1 MLRYRLITGPI
12 LIVAILLV
20 VWLDERIAAAGG
32 SALRGVC
39 VFAVGLLIAPLMA
52 RETAEMLTR
61 VGVATRAWLAM
72 LTATGAYVGVAL
84 LPSLSSPAMA
94 VGIVATLLVAILL
107 AGLMTFS
114 SGRNIRGVMAAT
126 GGLLVVSVYA
136 GVLLAFWPLIR
147 RDHSAWLLVGAV
159 LTTKSCDIGA
169 YFTGVSIGR
178 HKLIPWLSPKKSWE
192 GLIGGVLTATLVGA
206 LLAWYSAGLTAVGDH
221 LPVWLGALGG
231 AMLGVVGQGGDLAE
245 SLFKR
250 DAGVK
255 DSGRILP
262 GMGGVLDVLDS
273 LLMAG
278 PVVYWLLVVASLL
291 AERGIDRV

>member
-20 VWLDERIAAAGG
+20 VWLDEWIAATTGG
-32 SALRGVC
+32 ARRGVC

-72 LTATGAYVGVAL
+72 LAATAAYVGIAL
-84 LPSLSSPAMA
+84 LPSVASPAMA
-94 VGIVATLLVAILL
+94 VGIAATLFVAILV
-107 AGLMTFS
+107 AGLVTFS
-114 SGRNIRGVMAAT
+114 NGRNIRGVMAAT

-192 GLIGGVLTATLVGA
+192 GLVGGVLTATLVGA
-206 LLAWYSAGLTAVGDH
+206 LLAWCSGGLAANGDH
-221 LPVWLGALGG
+221 LPIWLGALGG
-231 AMLGVVGQGGDLAE
+231 ALVGVVGQGGDLAE

-273 LLMAG
+273 LLLAG
-278 PVVYWLLVVASLL
+278 PVVYWLLVVAGLL
-291 AERGIDRV
+291 VA